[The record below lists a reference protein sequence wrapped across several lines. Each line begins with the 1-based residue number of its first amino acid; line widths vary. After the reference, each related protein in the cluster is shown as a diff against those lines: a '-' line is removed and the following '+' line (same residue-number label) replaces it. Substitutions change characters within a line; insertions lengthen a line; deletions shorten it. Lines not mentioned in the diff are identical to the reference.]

1 MPSSHAVMLL
11 CGTRSPQGAILSL
24 PGYAGYLRIARSE
37 ELAMSMS
44 LPVEA
49 PPLTTDADGVVR
61 VGGTRVTLDT
71 VVAAFSAGATP
82 EQIAQQ
88 FPSVSLADA
97 YQVIAYYLRRPSE
110 VEGYL
115 QQQTAVLDAARA
127 NNEPRFDPAG
137 VRARLLA
144 RRRTGHP

>member
-1 MPSSHAVMLL
+1 
-11 CGTRSPQGAILSL
+11 
-24 PGYAGYLRIARSE
+24 
-37 ELAMSMS
+37 MSMS